1 MTQNQVDVIVV
12 NGHGVGEY
20 CNVKKIPVVGETAK
34 CWNRHFEEDGGKGT
48 NVAIAIAKLGGKVAF
63 VGKAGDDEG
72 GRLGKKWM
80 GDAGADL
87 SHYWLDPNI
96 STGLG
101 LCIIA
106 EDGNNMILDFEDG
119 EDSINIPELDEHLR
133 QFSGVK
139 YLVTGFEVPEE
150 VSLYAARLGKELGM
164 TTVLNP
170 SPLEERTDLG
180 DLSYVDML
188 FINET
193 EAKIMLGKPIDEDLD
208 MLEAARTIRE
218 RYHTPNVIITLGG
231 DGSIA
236 VTEEGEWETAVY
248 PADCIDQCGAGD
260 GFLSAFIWCLTQ
272 GKNMKDAMTWASRYA
287 AYVVSHEGT
296 AGVYPTMKQLDE
308 FFK

>member
-1 MTQNQVDVIVV
+1 MASNIDVVVV
-12 NGHGVGEY
+12 NGHGLGEY

-34 CWNRHFEEDGGKGT
+34 CWNRHFEEDAGKGT
-48 NVAIAIAKLGGKVAF
+48 NVSAAIAKLGGKTAF
-63 VGKAGDDEG
+63 VGKAGVDEG
-72 GRLGKKWM
+72 GELGKKWM
-80 GDAGADL
+80 GDAGVDL
-87 SHYWLDPNI
+87 THYIMDPNVV
-96 STGLG
+96 TNLG

-106 EDGNNMILDFEDG
+106 EDGNNMILNFDD
-119 EDSINIPELDEHLR
+119 DANAITIPELDEHLP
-133 QFSGVK
+133 QCKDAK
-139 YLVTGFEVPEE
+139 YLVTGFEIPIET
-150 VSLYAARLGKELGM
+150 SLHAAKKGKELGM
-164 TTVLNP
+164 KVVLNP
-170 SPLEERTDLG
+170 SPLDEGTDLG

-193 EAKIMLGKPIDEDLD
+193 EAKIMLGLPTDQDCDL
-208 MLEAARTIRE
+208 MQAARDIRD
-218 RYHTPNVIITLGG
+218 RYHTPNVIMTLGS
-231 DGSIA
+231 DGSLA

-248 PADCIDQCGAGD
+248 PAKCIDQCGAGD